1 MIQTGQYDIYKWIV
15 SDQAIWQLHDLVPNF
30 HIARRLCI
38 TAFDSGV
45 IYATDVDLAL
55 GWTMHGD
62 IMVSP
67 LIDRNLDI
75 PNDEY
80 SEWYILDQ
88 PDALQSEFEV
98 FVNYWNFT
106 LMSIEER
113 NSTFD
118 PTWERTLPGDEW
130 LVEAQ
135 GRFWSQLLR
144 IHPETFI
151 ASGRNTVIASSNAPF
166 ITAVADVARLS
177 FMRV

>member
-1 MIQTGQYDIYKWIV
+1 MIQTGQYGAYKWIV
-15 SDQAIWQLHDLVPNF
+15 SDRVIWQLNDLVLKF
-30 HIARRLCI
+30 HFTRQLCI
-38 TAFDSGV
+38 TASDGCR
-45 IYATDVDLAL
+45 AHPTDAEMAL

-67 LIDRNLDI
+67 SIKGYLGF
-75 PNDEY
+75 PWDEDG
-80 SEWYILDQ
+80 ELYILDQ

-106 LMSIEER
+106 LVSIEER

-118 PTWERTLPGDEW
+118 PTWERTVPGDEW

-135 GRFWSQLLR
+135 RRFWSQLLR

-151 ASGRNTVIASSNAPF
+151 ARGRNTVIASSNAPF
-166 ITAVADVARLS
+166 IAAVADVARLS
-177 FMRV
+177 YMRV